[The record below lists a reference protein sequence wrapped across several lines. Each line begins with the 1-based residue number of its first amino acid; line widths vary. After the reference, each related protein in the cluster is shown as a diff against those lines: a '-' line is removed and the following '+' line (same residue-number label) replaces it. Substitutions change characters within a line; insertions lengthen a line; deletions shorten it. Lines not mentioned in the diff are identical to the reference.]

1 MMSDLTTKQRAAIA
15 ALLEGQ
21 TKTAAATAAG
31 VGRQTVSR
39 WLNEPAFTAAL
50 REGSDAA
57 VKLAAVKLAALAVDA
72 IEAIEG
78 VMNSPATPG
87 AAVKLRAADSL
98 LGHVL
103 RIREQ
108 ADILERIAAL
118 EEKLEKQTNDREKP
132 TDQT

>member
-21 TKTAAATAAG
+21 TKGQAATAAG

-39 WLNEPAFTAAL
+39 WLSEPAFAAAL
-50 REGSDAA
+50 KDGGDAA
-57 VKLAAVKLAALAVDA
+57 VKLAAVRLAALTEGA
-72 IEAIEG
+72 INAIAAT
-78 VMNSPATPG
+78 VAAPTTPG
-87 AAVKLRAADSL
+87 ASVRLRAADTL

-103 RIREQ
+103 KIREQ

-118 EEKLEKQTNDREKP
+118 EMRLD
-132 TDQT
+132 D